1 MTHARSAG
9 AVELQPASAPCARA
23 HEPWFGD
30 LSAPARRLA
39 LPRTRGAYSCLLLL
53 PRAYVEGTRPF
64 LARSVESPSRP
75 CPHASRPVPLL
86 PYSISPALAIQ
97 RTRPAPRRR
106 RSPSR
111 TDTLRP
117 GARGATRVARALA
130 EPLCWPS
137 PRDRRAGP
145 PEAERVRDRRTRDKE
160 DDSDTAKRCFCGPY
174 KLAFIRSKKSTV
186 WRRSEEGLTSKR
198 GTQVKRGARAQLQHS
213 PPTLTTRVAPRTSR
227 TRTKCVGCETTKR
240 RRAAGSTSCFLN
252 ARNPH

>member
-9 AVELQPASAPCARA
+9 GRVTTASAPCARA

-75 CPHASRPVPLL
+75 CPHASGPVPLL
-86 PYSISPALAIQ
+86 PYSISPALAI
-97 RTRPAPRRR
+97 RRMRPAPRRR

-130 EPLCWPS
+130 EPLCWEALS
-137 PRDRRAGP
+137 PGPPRRAPRGGEGKGSAHQGQRGRFRYRQAVLLWTLQARIYP
-145 PEAERVRDRRTRDKE
+145 FKKTH
-160 DDSDTAKRCFCGPY
+160 G
-174 KLAFIRSKKSTV
+174 LAS
-186 WRRSEEGLTSKR
+186 
-198 GTQVKRGARAQLQHS
+198 Q
-213 PPTLTTRVAPRTSR
+213 
-227 TRTKCVGCETTKR
+227 
-240 RRAAGSTSCFLN
+240 
-252 ARNPH
+252 